1 MVTRLGGQDLKAK
14 TFKARRLSLI
24 EERKKE
30 DAALAATIS
39 KFISS
44 LDGEYDDLAKSLPSD
59 FMPKL
64 LNRLIPFLKAQDSHT
79 ITTRRSTKRTVSVLE
94 ALKLSEKALSLDE
107 FLSLLRLTDFK
118 QDLLE
123 MDIGRTIIEI
133 SETCVERGLDANA
146 FLGAISTMKRSQANR
161 LAKYLVRWQK
171 RRKEKLVSLKVAKEK
186 MRKLIKERKNCSCQE

>member
-1 MVTRLGGQDLKAK
+1 M
-14 TFKARRLSLI
+14 
-24 EERKKE
+24 
-30 DAALAATIS
+30 AATIS

-44 LDGEYDDLAKSLPSD
+44 LDGEYDDLAQSLPSD

-64 LNRLIPFLKAQDSHT
+64 LNRLIPFLKAQDSRT
-79 ITTRRSTKRTVSVLE
+79 ITTRRSTKRTVSVVE

-133 SETCVERGLDANA
+133 SETCVEGSRCEC
-146 FLGAISTMKRSQANR
+146 FLERDKYDEA
-161 LAKYLVRWQK
+161 LAGKSSRQVPCAMAKAEEGKVGEFEGCEEKNEEADQ
-171 RRKEKLVSLKVAKEK
+171 RKG
-186 MRKLIKERKNCSCQE
+186 RNCSCQNKK